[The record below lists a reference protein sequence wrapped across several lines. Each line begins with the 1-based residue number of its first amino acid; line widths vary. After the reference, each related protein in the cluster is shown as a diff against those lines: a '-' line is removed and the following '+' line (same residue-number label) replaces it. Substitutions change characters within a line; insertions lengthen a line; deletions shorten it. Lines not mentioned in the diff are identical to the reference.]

1 MNGVAQR
8 RTKHRNIV
16 IVLGSLSLVSTLMVC
31 ARYLPAI
38 GLRLFG
44 PPRVLMGETFAK
56 SSGKA
61 QVDHSGLDRL
71 LRAHVDADG
80 WVDYRGLKKE
90 KAALGRYVDSLAGVA
105 IDDLGRDERLAFLI
119 NAYNAFTLQLILEH
133 YPLDSIKDIPARD
146 RWDAVRWKLGGHTW
160 SLNQIEHEQI
170 RAKFAE
176 PRIHFALVCAAV
188 GCPPL
193 RNEAY
198 RADRLEEQLAEQT
211 DYVHRHPRWFQVDS
225 NVTVVR
231 LTKLY
236 EWYGDDFVQKYGS
249 VMNAITPYLP
259 KTHEETTLAKKP
271 RIRWLPY
278 DWSLND
284 VTNKPSPDAS
294 SKSD

>member
-1 MNGVAQR
+1 MNSVA
-8 RTKHRNIV
+8 
-16 IVLGSLSLVSTLMVC
+16 LSLPTNRNVIKLVGALVLVLTLAVC
-31 ARYLPAI
+31 ATYLPAI

-44 PPRVLMGETFAK
+44 PPRVMMAEARAN

-61 QVDHSGLDRL
+61 KFDHQRLDRL
-71 LRAHVDADG
+71 LKAHVDADG
-80 WVDYRGLKKE
+80 WVDYRGLQKE
-90 KAALGRYVDSLAGVA
+90 REELRRYVDSLAGVA
-105 IDDLGRDERLAFLI
+105 MDDLGRDERLAFLI

-146 RWDAVRWKLGGHTW
+146 RWDAVRWNVGGNKW
-160 SLNQIEHEQI
+160 SLNQIEHEQV

-176 PRIHFALVCAAV
+176 PRIHFTLVCAAI

-193 RNEAY
+193 RHEAY
-198 RADRLEEQLAEQT
+198 RADRLEEQLADQT
-211 DYVHRHPRWFQVDS
+211 DYVHRHRRWFQVDT

-259 KTHEETTLAKKP
+259 RPHEGTAPTKKP
-271 RIRWLPY
+271 RIRWLRY

-284 VTNKPSPDAS
+284 VTNKPSPKGSA
-294 SKSD
+294 KSD